1 MNTKQKITIFLRHP
15 MLRDYRLLF
24 GLWMLLAVVAAL
36 AKMHS
41 HNNFLIFRGV
51 FWHTWQEVSL
61 FAEYP
66 QEYFDVNH
74 YGPFFSMV
82 FAPFAVVPEWLGL
95 VLWCLYSYFGSAPM
109 NCLQPSLCSSS
120 TLP

>member
-1 MNTKQKITIFLRHP
+1 MIIEFFFVTLPPKVKNTMNTKQKITIFLRHP
-15 MLRDYRLLF
+15 ILSDYRLLF

-74 YGPFFSMV
+74 YGPFFSMA
-82 FAPFAVVPEWLGL
+82 FAP
-95 VLWCLYSYFGSAPM
+95 WCPNGWD
-109 NCLQPSLCSSS
+109 LCCGAWC
-120 TLP
+120 